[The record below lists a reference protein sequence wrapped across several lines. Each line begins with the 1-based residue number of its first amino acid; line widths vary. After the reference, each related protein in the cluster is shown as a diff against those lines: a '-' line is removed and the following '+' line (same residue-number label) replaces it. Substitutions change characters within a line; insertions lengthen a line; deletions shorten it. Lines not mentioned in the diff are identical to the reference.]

1 MIRKNNGGPLQTNK
15 NGSLRRLTGLV
26 RRLQR
31 EPALVDR
38 YDEIIQDQLARG
50 IVERASEEPK
60 GREFYIP
67 HKPVVRESA
76 ESTKMRIV
84 FDASA
89 RANEKSLS
97 LNDCLE
103 TGPPLQNLL

>member
-1 MIRKNNGGPLQTNK
+1 MIRKNNGGPLETNT
-15 NGSLRRLTGLV
+15 NGSLRRLTSLV

-31 EPALVDR
+31 EPGLVDR

-50 IVERASEEPK
+50 IVERASEEPQ

-67 HKPVVRESA
+67 HKLVIHESA

-89 RANEKSLS
+89 RANEKSKR
-97 LNDCLE
+97 E
-103 TGPPLQNLL
+103 EPE